1 MRPIRDEAIWRGSRV
16 VPLRGPPGMTGGKN
30 VRRRRYQNASTRDSM
45 LCRFS
50 VPGTV
55 AGSANAVCGI

>member
-1 MRPIRDEAIWRGSRV
+1 MRSIRVAVKWHGSRLA
-16 VPLRGPPGMTGGKN
+16 PLLDASGMTVWGCWR
-30 VRRRRYQNASTRDSM
+30 VRYQNASTRDSM

-55 AGSANAVCGI
+55 AGSANAVCGM

>member
-1 MRPIRDEAIWRGSRV
+1 MLESDECGPLKLVDAKAKPWHDERV
-16 VPLRGPPGMTGGKN
+16 RIVW
-30 VRRRRYQNASTRDSM
+30 RRYQNASTRDSM

-55 AGSANAVCGI
+55 AGSANAVCGM